1 MRKAVGTCMVLLAM
15 TACSTKRGYVVKGN
29 VLFQQG
35 KYEAAAINYRKAIQK
50 DPNYGEAFYR
60 LGLNEAEQGNA
71 GDAYNALFRANQLL
85 STTTEVKEKFASFC
99 LEYYLKDPTRPAKLY
114 QQLQQTSEELLAH
127 NPNSFEGLRV
137 KGYLAYA
144 DRKPQDAIGYFR
156 KALQIDPSSAPVTT
170 ALVQTLTDSGQAQEG
185 EKLAVA
191 LLARRKDYGPIYDAL
206 YRVYSNLNRPA
217 DAEKVLETRV
227 ANNPKNAEYITQ
239 LRRFERFPRSRTTSG

>member
-1 MRKAVGTCMVLLAM
+1 MRKAVGMCMVLLAM
-15 TACSTKRGYVVKGN
+15 TACSTKRGYVEKGN

-60 LGLNEAEQGNA
+60 LGLNEAQQGDP
-71 GDAYNALFRANQLL
+71 GEAYNALFRANQLL
-85 STTTEVKEKFASFC
+85 STNTEVKEQFASFC
-99 LEYYLKDPTRPAKLY
+99 LEYYLRDPSRPAKLY

-156 KALQIDPSSAPVTT
+156 KALQIDPASAPVTT

-185 EKLAVA
+185 EKLALA

-206 YRVYSNLNRPA
+206 YRV
-217 DAEKVLETRV
+217 
-227 ANNPKNAEYITQ
+227 
-239 LRRFERFPRSRTTSG
+239 